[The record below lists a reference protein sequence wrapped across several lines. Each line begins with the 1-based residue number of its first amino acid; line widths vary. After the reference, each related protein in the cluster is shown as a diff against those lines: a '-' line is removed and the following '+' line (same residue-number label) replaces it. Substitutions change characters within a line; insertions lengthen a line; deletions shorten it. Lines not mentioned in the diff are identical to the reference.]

1 LFERRERR
9 LKFNHFMDKQLL
21 YFRPGEEA
29 RMLARCQFGAKDGR
43 CGATLT
49 YPIRGYPWR
58 NNVMKSYQ
66 FNLDQ
71 TAIDALFADVH
82 RIRKEY
88 PDECLAHDELFNDAS
103 EKANGITR
111 DRSTGTLC
119 YSISI
124 FLDHAPEEQF
134 SLREDSPAL
143 LQSTLFQVISSLIA
157 PYETLQS

>member
-1 LFERRERR
+1 
-9 LKFNHFMDKQLL
+9 
-21 YFRPGEEA
+21 
-29 RMLARCQFGAKDGR
+29 MLARCQFSAKEDR

-58 NNVMKSYQ
+58 NNVIKSYQ
-66 FNLDQ
+66 FDLGQ
-71 TAIDALFADVH
+71 TAIDVLFADVH
-82 RIRKEY
+82 RIRKEH
-88 PDECLAHDELFNDAS
+88 PDECLDHAELFNDAN

-124 FLDHAPEEQF
+124 FLDHALAEQF

-143 LQSTLFQVISSLIA
+143 LQSTLFHVISRLIA
-157 PYETLQS
+157 PYERLSSSLPD